1 MIARSTNITC
11 IAVGLLAVTACNPA
25 RVATPETAS
34 AEAEVVP
41 AVSTVSETAEAP
53 EEQFLVYEW
62 DTEFSAF
69 LSPPIEVR
77 RMAREDCVKPATKSP
92 LSRHWRWKATWR
104 APPISV
110 AAISSKFFETLS
122 WRYPPSHRRTLFS
135 R

>member
-53 EEQFLVYEW
+53 EEQLLVYEW

-77 RMAREDCVKPATKSP
+77 RMAREDCVKAGYE
-92 LSRHWRWKATWR
+92 
-104 APPISV
+104 V
-110 AAISSKFFETLS
+110 AVVETLALEGNVA
-122 WRYPPSHRRTLFS
+122 RATYICRGDFE
-135 R
+135 

>member
-11 IAVGLLAVTACNPA
+11 IAVGLLAVTACSPA
-25 RVATPETAS
+25 PVATPETAS

-41 AVSTVSETAEAP
+41 AVSTVPETAEAP

-77 RMAREDCVKPATKSP
+77 RMAREDCVKAGYE
-92 LSRHWRWKATWR
+92 
-104 APPISV
+104 V
-110 AAISSKFFETLS
+110 AVVETLALEGNVA
-122 WRYPPSHRRTLFS
+122 RAIYICRGDFE
-135 R
+135 

>member
-11 IAVGLLAVTACNPA
+11 IAVGLLAVAACNPA

-34 AEAEVVP
+34 AKVEVVP
-41 AVSTVSETAEAP
+41 VVATVPETTEAP

-77 RMAREDCVKPATKSP
+77 RMAREDCVKAGYEVAVVETWALEGNVARATYIC
-92 LSRHWRWKATWR
+92 RGD
-104 APPISV
+104 
-110 AAISSKFFETLS
+110 FE
-122 WRYPPSHRRTLFS
+122 
-135 R
+135 